1 MDRQHVR
8 AVYRWTGGE
17 DTTIT
22 FDLALTEDRI
32 VERTV
37 FFGFTGQMP
46 TSFYPFVLLADGRID
61 FGSDYADEEVRF
73 IRTDL
78 RERPVRLGEVMTT
91 EEKGEDGR
99 FTGWTYRCI
108 RLDAV

>member
-1 MDRQHVR
+1 
-8 AVYRWTGGE
+8 VYRWTGGE

-22 FDLALTEDRI
+22 FDLVLAEDKI
-32 VERTV
+32 VERAV
-37 FFGFTGQMP
+37 LFGFTGQVP
-46 TSFYPFVLLADGRID
+46 SSFYPFVLLADGRID
-61 FGSDYADEEVRF
+61 FGSDYADDEIRF
-73 IRTDL
+73 IQTDL

-91 EEKGEDGR
+91 QEKGEDGR